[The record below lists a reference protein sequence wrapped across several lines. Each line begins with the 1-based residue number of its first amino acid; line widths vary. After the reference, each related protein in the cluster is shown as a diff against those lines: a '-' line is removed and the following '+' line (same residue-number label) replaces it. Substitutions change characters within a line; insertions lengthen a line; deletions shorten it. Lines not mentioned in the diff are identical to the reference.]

1 MLFMLIDLH
10 KCMGLFMQRLCL
22 EVESEDNS
30 FISNSIEIS
39 PRILSMGGFQGK
51 KGVQHKDVPTD
62 FS

>member
-22 EVESEDNS
+22 EVDSKDNY

-39 PRILSMGGFQGK
+39 PRILSIGGFQGK
-51 KGVQHKDVPTD
+51 KGV
-62 FS
+62 